1 MSKKPI
7 VVYWSPSADNMS
19 SPDWSFLYPKPTTL
33 FKDHFKN
40 KDKESTNHFFMCPA
54 SAIKMKKTL
63 VFHSPVSFGYDYDF
77 SNGKQELSPTGKN
90 GILMF
95 PSRPRMINNGPAFK
109 VGLSYLFFASES
121 LEVSFTSPFFHKTT
135 YMENCSTVPG
145 NFDIGNWYRPY
156 GIEIQT
162 WSDKAN
168 IEFVEDEPLFYAEF
182 NTDRPI
188 ILKRYTQTEALIKY
202 SNACMETPLIFGL
215 NQSLKKKYEK
225 FRSVG
230 LREKILLEINKNL
243 YEEED
248 LEL

>member
-7 VVYWSPSADNMS
+7 IVYWSPYVDNVS
-19 SPDWSFLYPKPTTL
+19 DPDWSFLYPKPTTL

-40 KDKESTNHFFMCPA
+40 KDPESTNHFFMCPA
-54 SAIKMKKTL
+54 SAVKMKKTL
-63 VFHSPVSFGYDYDF
+63 VFHSPMSFGYNYDF
-77 SNGKQELSPTGKN
+77 SDNKQELSASGKN

-95 PSRPRMINNGPAFK
+95 QSRPNMVSNGPNFK
-109 VGLSYLFFASES
+109 LGLGYSFFASES

-145 NFDIGNWYRPY
+145 NFDIGQWYRPY
-156 GIEIQT
+156 SIEIQT
-162 WSDKAN
+162 WSDKGN

-188 ILKRYTQTEALIKY
+188 ILKRYKQTDALTKF
-202 SNACMETPLIFGL
+202 SHACIETPQMFGF
-215 NQSLKKKYEK
+215 NQSLNKKYQK

-230 LREKILLEINKNL
+230 LREKILHEITQNL
-243 YEEED
+243 YEEEPFK
-248 LEL
+248 L

>member
-7 VVYWSPSADNMS
+7 VVYWSPYVDNMS
-19 SPDWSFLYPKPTTL
+19 DPDWSFLYPKPTTL

-40 KDKESTNHFFMCPA
+40 KDPESTNHFFMCPA
-54 SAIKMKKTL
+54 SAVKMKKTL
-63 VFHSPVSFGYDYDF
+63 VFHSPMSFGYNYDF
-77 SNGKQELSPTGKN
+77 SDGKEELSASGKSHV
-90 GILMF
+90 LMYQA
-95 PSRPRMINNGPAFK
+95 RPIMVTNGPSFK
-109 VGLSYLFFASES
+109 IGLGYSFFSSES

-135 YMENCSTVPG
+135 YMQNCSTVPG

-156 GIEIQT
+156 GLEVQT
-162 WSDKAN
+162 WSNKGN

-188 ILKRYTQTEALIKY
+188 ILKRYKQTDALVKFSY
-202 SNACMETPLIFGL
+202 ACMETPQMFGF

-230 LREKILLEINKNL
+230 LREKILYEITQNL
-243 YEEED
+243 YEED
-248 LEL
+248 PLEL